1 MRRLFGCL
9 VTILALSGFCLLAY
23 LGVQAWLE
31 SSNANLDLKQTQ
43 VGIAN
48 YQVPKFS
55 GRIDNSGYD
64 VSFPQCRQSLSQ
76 KYVGF
81 AIIGLNNGRPF
92 TTNPCF
98 AKQWAWASQKTA
110 RAIYINVSDPG
121 SGSATKRG
129 RDIGR
134 DALGRMAKLSVPSDV
149 PVWLDV
155 EIDNDWTN
163 PSRSVTVL
171 NQVLK
176 SLSSA
181 GHPVGIYSV
190 PVHWFHITLSAPVSV
205 PTWLGIGKYESK
217 SAGVAAAK
225 RACEQV
231 NFGDRQPA
239 IVQFVAR
246 YGSGWLDRNILC
258 GSPAGLVARP

>member
-31 SSNANLDLKQTQ
+31 SSSAKLDLAQTP

-48 YQVPKFS
+48 YQTPNFT
-55 GRIDNSGYD
+55 GTIDNSGYD
-64 VSFPQCRQSLSQ
+64 VSFPQCNQPLSQ
-76 KYVGF
+76 KFVGF
-81 AIIGLNNGRPF
+81 AIVGLNNGRPF

-98 AKQWAWASQKTA
+98 ARQWAWANQKSA

-121 SGSATKRG
+121 SGSAAKRG
-129 RDIGR
+129 KDIAR
-134 DALGRMAKLSVPSDV
+134 DALGRMVKLGVPANV

-163 PSRSVTVL
+163 SSRSIAVL
-171 NQVLK
+171 NSVLK
-176 SLSSA
+176 LLAAA

-190 PVHWFHITLSAPVSV
+190 PVHWFHITMSTPVSV

-217 SAGVAAAK
+217 ADGVVAAK
-225 RACEQV
+225 RACTQL
-231 NFGDRQPA
+231 NFGDRKPA
-239 IVQFVAR
+239 IVQFVAKSP
-246 YGSGWLDRNILC
+246 YGWLDRNILC